1 MNTDNN
7 TSHHITSHGA
17 KNHIQIFFSETID
30 PNATKFGWDGI
41 L

>member
-7 TSHHITSHGA
+7 TSHHI
-17 KNHIQIFFSETID
+17 QVFFSETID
-30 PNATKFGWDGI
+30 PNATNFGWDGI